1 MMKVYDIS
9 VSLGK
14 EAATYPGDPSFMR
27 NALGSLEEGDLF
39 EVSIVAMSAHCG
51 THLDAPRHML
61 IDGKTID
68 QYSPE
73 ELIFPA
79 WVLEIKDKEFIEKED
94 LKAINVQP
102 GDALLLKTSNSISGL
117 SRKGI
122 FEKEY
127 VYLTEDAARF
137 CAEQGIGLVGIDYI
151 SIDRYEGEDYPAH
164 RILLG
169 DNRLIL
175 EGISLDKVSPGKYTL
190 ICLPIKIKDGEAA
203 PCRAV
208 LIEEVSSIN
217 V

>member
-1 MMKVYDIS
+1 MMRVYDIS
-9 VSLGK
+9 VPLGK
-14 EAATYPGDPSFMR
+14 EATTYPGDPSFMR

-39 EVSIVAMSAHCG
+39 EVSVLAMSAHCG
-51 THLDAPRHML
+51 THLDAPRHMFV
-61 IDGKTID
+61 DGKTID

-73 ELIFPA
+73 ELIFTA
-79 WVLEIKDKEFIEKED
+79 WVLEINDKKFIEMDD
-94 LKAINVQP
+94 LKGTAFQA
-102 GDALLLKTSNSISGL
+102 GDALLFKTDNSVSGL

-137 CAEQGIGLVGIDYI
+137 CADQELSLVGIDYI

-175 EGISLDKVSPGKYTL
+175 EGISLDQVAPGQYTL
-190 ICLPIKIKDGEAA
+190 LCLPLKITDGEAA

-208 LIEEVSSIN
+208 LIEEA
-217 V
+217 